1 MTTTTKLNRMNDLEL
16 DNVVG
21 GNRDELAL
29 DTQLFA
35 AMNRFK
41 PYVLDD
47 ITDSNVNIISSK
59 INVLYSKLGITVKY
73 NDFGASSY
81 SYNGRGV
88 SRNEAV
94 KIALNNAG
102 YHDLDPAPFQIP

>member
-1 MTTTTKLNRMNDLEL
+1 MITAMKMNRISDFEL

-35 AMNRFK
+35 AMNRFT
-41 PYVLDD
+41 PLVLDQ
-47 ITDSNVNIISSK
+47 ITDNNVNIISSK
-59 INVLYSKLGITVKY
+59 INVLYKKLGITVKY

-81 SYNGRGV
+81 SYQNRGI
-88 SRNEAV
+88 SRNSAV
-94 KIALNNAG
+94 EIALNNAG
-102 YHDLDPAPFQIP
+102 YHSLDPAPFQIH

>member
-1 MTTTTKLNRMNDLEL
+1 MTTSMKLNRMNDFEL
-16 DNVVG
+16 DSVVG

-41 PYVLDD
+41 PMVLDD
-47 ITDSNVNIISSK
+47 ITDNNVNIIASK
-59 INVLYSKLGITVKY
+59 INVLYKKLGITVKY

-81 SYNGRGV
+81 SYRGRGID
-88 SRNEAV
+88 RNEAV